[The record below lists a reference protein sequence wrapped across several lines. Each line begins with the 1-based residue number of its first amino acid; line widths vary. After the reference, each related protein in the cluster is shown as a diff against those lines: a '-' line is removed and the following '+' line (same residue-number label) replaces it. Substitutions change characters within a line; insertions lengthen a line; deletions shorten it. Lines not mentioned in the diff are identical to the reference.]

1 MSGQALDLRGSARIV
16 RRHRVLVGAVAA
28 LGLLLGAGYAASHPP
43 LQSSNALIVL
53 PVSSHEIATQVVIAQ
68 SEPVLSGALAS
79 ITPPTTI
86 TGLRQHVQ
94 VKSLTGNLIS
104 VTATGGT
111 ATQAESAANAVSN
124 SFISYLSSGVSAVGH
139 VQAKLVAS
147 ASTATG
153 ASRLARLAVLAV
165 LGAILG
171 ALAGAVTALALGR
184 GDRRLRERDAIADA
198 IGVPVVASVP
208 VGHPSGPGD
217 WTRLLA
223 GYEPGVIHA
232 WSLRRALNQLGL
244 VDLDLSSPRDGEGT
258 TVAVISLS
266 ADRQAMAVGPQLA
279 VFGASL
285 GVATDLVVGA
295 QADETGTA
303 SLRAACGAL
312 SAQPATHGGKLRV
325 RASDDQAAGPDPG
338 TLRVLVSVVDRQQPR
353 VEETARAAV
362 TVLAISPGTATA
374 EQLAR
379 VAVSAAADGRNIAGI
394 IVADPDPGDRTTGRL
409 PQPGRPS
416 RPRIPTRVSGTTTET
431 RR

>member
-1 MSGQALDLRGSARIV
+1 MSGQALDLRGSAQIV
-16 RRHRVLVGAVAA
+16 RRYRILVGAVAA
-28 LGLLLGAGYAASHPP
+28 LGLLLGAGYAALHPP
-43 LQSSNALIVL
+43 VESSNALIVL

-86 TGLRQHVQ
+86 TDLRQNVK

-104 VTATGGT
+104 VTATGRT
-111 ATQAESAANAVSN
+111 ATQAESTANAVSN

-153 ASRLARLAVLAV
+153 ASLPIRLAVLAAF
-165 LGAILG
+165 GAILG
-171 ALAGAVTALALGR
+171 AIAGAVAALALGR

-208 VGHPSGPGD
+208 VGHPSDPGD
-217 WTRLLA
+217 WTKLLA
-223 GYEPGVIHA
+223 EYEPGVIHA

-244 VDLDLSSPRDGEGT
+244 VDLDLRSPRDEERPS
-258 TVAVISLS
+258 VAVISLS
-266 ADRQAMAVGPQLA
+266 ADRKAMAVGPQLA

-285 GVATDLVVGA
+285 GVVTDLVVGA
-295 QADETGTA
+295 QADENETA

-312 SAQPATHGGKLRV
+312 SAQPPTHGGRLRV
-325 RASDDQAAGPDPG
+325 SADDEQAAGKD
-338 TLRVLVSVVDRQQPR
+338 TEALRVLVSVVDRQLPR

-394 IVADPDPGDRTTGRL
+394 IVADPDSADRTTGRL

-416 RPRIPTRVSGTTTET
+416 RRRIPTRVNGTTTET